1 MTTETKSAA
10 DPAQLGRA
18 HVVAA
23 CLAILTREFHSA
35 GLDTQDALDL
45 LRDAPD
51 KIDAALTRGPRALV
65 VYRLDRAGARGMARG
80 MVSESDSRLSH
91 FTAVAEQD
99 GAPLFGFCPAA
110 IADLAAH
117 IDAGCASLRKDA

>member
-51 KIDAALTRGPRALV
+51 KIDAALMRGPRALV
-65 VYRLDRAGARGMARG
+65 VYRLDRAGARGL
-80 MVSESDSRLSH
+80 VSESDSRLSH

>member
-1 MTTETKSAA
+1 MKTNS
-10 DPAQLGRA
+10 DPSNAPVPLGRS

-23 CLAILTREFHSA
+23 CLTLLTREAHAA
-35 GLDTQDALDL
+35 GLETQDALDL

-65 VYRLDRAGARGMARG
+65 VYRLDQTGARGV
-80 MVSESDSRLSH
+80 VSESDSRLSH

-110 IADLAAH
+110 IAELATH
-117 IDAGCASLRKDA
+117 LDAGCASLRADA

>member
-35 GLDTQDALDL
+35 GLETQDALDL

-51 KIDAALTRGPRALV
+51 RIDAALTRGPRALV
-65 VYRLDRAGARGMARG
+65 VYRLDHTGARGL
-80 MVSESDSRLSH
+80 VSESDSRLSH

>member
-65 VYRLDRAGARGMARG
+65 VYRLDRAGARGL
-80 MVSESDSRLSH
+80 VSESDSRLNH

-99 GAPLFGFCPAA
+99 GAPLFGLCPAA